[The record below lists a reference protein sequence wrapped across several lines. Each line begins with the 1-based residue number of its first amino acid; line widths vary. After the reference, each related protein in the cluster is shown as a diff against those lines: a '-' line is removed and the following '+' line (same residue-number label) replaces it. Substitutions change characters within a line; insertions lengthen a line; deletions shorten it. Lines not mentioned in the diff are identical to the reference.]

1 MNSGRGPFDPLEG
14 NIRARYIGTL
24 QGRRITLTKKER
36 ELKWVDLLKS
46 KYSSPDL
53 DKCPFQRH
61 TSGWIG
67 MVFLGGYLK
76 GILSFLLFLYT
87 FRIQKCPETGKRQN
101 PLKKSLFQGILSFL
115 LFLDT
120 FRIQGIFV
128 VSPVSRHFWKM
139 LQGSRGFVISPVIR
153 HFHRAE
159 RRRREVR
166 RV

>member
-1 MNSGRGPFDPLEG
+1 MSALIPALQSYVSPVIQVPCNRLYDVE
-14 NIRARYIGTL
+14 RATWMAAAVTLLLLLIVASHRPCAHARCVKALNLVGTKWTYYL
-24 QGRRITLTKKER
+24 LDHFCTL
-36 ELKWVDLLKS
+36 S
-46 KYSSPDL
+46 
-53 DKCPFQRH
+53 
-61 TSGWIG
+61 
-67 MVFLGGYLK
+67 VFKTEKL
-76 GILSFLLFLYT
+76 
-87 FRIQKCPETGKRQN
+87 QN

-139 LQGSRGFVISPVIR
+139 LQGSRGFVISPVSR